1 MTRTE
6 LKLKIKRATDNI
18 IWLFNNYGK
27 QIKICNSENSTDED
41 FTLLTKI
48 KEDWHK
54 ASLEATKYETLY
66 TSFYS
71 KKNGKNNTQEKEPIA
86 L

>member
-6 LKLKIKRATDNI
+6 LKMKIKRATDNNI
-18 IWLFNNYGK
+18 RLFNKYGK
-27 QIKICNSENSTDED
+27 QIKVCNSANSTDED

-48 KEDWHK
+48 KEDWHL
-54 ASLEATKYETLY
+54 ASLEATKYETLL
-66 TSFYS
+66 TSFYN
-71 KKNGKNNTQEKEPIA
+71 KKNGINNENS